1 MCPVRI
7 LKAVPRLHRLY
18 RHLSIYRPL
27 VRWQSTEI
35 TRPASTG
42 DKPYYVTTP
51 IFYVNAAPHIGHL
64 YTLILADIIKRWQI
78 LKGEEAI
85 LCTGVDEHGMKV
97 QRAAAQLNID
107 TQSFCDQGAEMFHK
121 LARTAN
127 ISHDHFVRTTDSSH
141 GNVVQYVWSRL
152 ADEGYI
158 YLSTH
163 EGWYSVS
170 DETFHPKSN
179 VQLMKDPQTGRT
191 MMASKETG
199 SEVEWISESN
209 YFFRLSAF
217 RERLLDFYRAHPSRV
232 LPGFRTDEVVQH
244 LEAGLEDLSISRP
257 AQRLS
262 WGVRVPGDETQTIYV
277 WFDALIN
284 YLVKAG
290 YPWAPA
296 DAEARGWPVDCHVVG
311 KEIVRFHAV
320 YWPAILM
327 ALGLPLPKRI
337 LAHAHWTL
345 GHRKMSKSVGNVV
358 NPFFAIHRF
367 DADTIRFYMAYD
379 GGISDDADYDNSFV
393 IRRYK
398 CELQNALGNLT
409 SRITRGKRWNVKE
422 AVQFGRRLYI
432 GSGELQ
438 DLWQSTHIEDLPAT
452 VDGLMSDLEINRALQ
467 HIMAQINQ
475 TNKYLQVTSPWT
487 MGADTNGEADVRVK
501 VIVYLSAEALRV
513 SGILL
518 QPFMPDKAA
527 LLLDMLG
534 VARDR
539 RGFRSASF
547 GADDSYGA
555 SFVDLGKGHQN
566 VLFPPLRSDE

>member
-1 MCPVRI
+1 MI
-7 LKAVPRLHRLY
+7 LTV
-18 RHLSIYRPL
+18 LS
-27 VRWQSTEI
+27 
-35 TRPASTG
+35 
-42 DKPYYVTTP
+42 
-51 IFYVNAAPHIGHL
+51 
-64 YTLILADIIKRWQI
+64 
-78 LKGEEAI
+78 
-85 LCTGVDEHGMKV
+85 
-97 QRAAAQLNID
+97 
-107 TQSFCDQGAEMFHK
+107 
-121 LARTAN
+121 
-127 ISHDHFVRTTDSSH
+127 
-141 GNVVQYVWSRL
+141 
-152 ADEGYI
+152 
-158 YLSTH
+158 
-163 EGWYSVS
+163 
-170 DETFHPKSN
+170 
-179 VQLMKDPQTGRT
+179 
-191 MMASKETG
+191 
-199 SEVEWISESN
+199 
-209 YFFRLSAF
+209 
-217 RERLLDFYRAHPSRV
+217 
-232 LPGFRTDEVVQH
+232 
-244 LEAGLEDLSISRP
+244 
-257 AQRLS
+257 
-262 WGVRVPGDETQTIYV
+262 
-277 WFDALIN
+277 
-284 YLVKAG
+284 
-290 YPWAPA
+290 
-296 DAEARGWPVDCHVVG
+296 
-311 KEIVRFHAV
+311 FHAV